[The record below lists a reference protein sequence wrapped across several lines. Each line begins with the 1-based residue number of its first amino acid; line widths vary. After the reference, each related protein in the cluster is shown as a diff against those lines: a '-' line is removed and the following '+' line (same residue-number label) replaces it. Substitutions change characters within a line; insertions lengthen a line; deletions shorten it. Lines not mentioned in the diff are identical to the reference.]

1 MVERDEQGRLKKGSV
16 LNPNGRPPT
25 KARERFEAALHTAL
39 NGKNLQA
46 ILERL
51 VDDARKGKP
60 WAVTLVLAYYAGK
73 PVERAE
79 LTGADSGPLLVK
91 YVNDWRDQ
99 AADAAPGATGGTE
112 LSS

>member
-25 KARERFEAALHTAL
+25 KARERFEAALAAAL
-39 NGKNLQA
+39 NGKNLDV
-46 ILERL
+46 ILQRL
-51 VDDARKGKP
+51 VDDAKKGRP

-79 LTGADSGPLLVK
+79 LTGAEGRPVTLVVR
-91 YVNDWRDQ
+91 YENTLTN
-99 AADAAPGATGGTE
+99 AE
-112 LSS
+112 E